1 VPVKKRTIAPTGT
14 ISKLAGVTESIQAP
28 FALYY
33 IQRIRYSSIDPDQ
46 ARKIQDFEMRGFN
59 CIPDPRV
66 PNTVVVEIPTINSLV
81 EEIANAG
88 WDTSILEDASM
99 VSINDQLGVQD
110 LYQTYWADNAV
121 SYTVNFDPDLYN
133 YDAIGDALYR
143 RIGALK
149 GSTLFPERGFELPPY
164 ERQGKEK
171 ILALRG
177 SQAVYGDGV
186 DESCATGAC
195 PVR

>member
-1 VPVKKRTIAPTGT
+1 
-14 ISKLAGVTESIQAP
+14 
-28 FALYY
+28 
-33 IQRIRYSSIDPDQ
+33 
-46 ARKIQDFEMRGFN
+46 MRGFN

-99 VSINDQLGVQD
+99 VSIEDQLKVQD
-110 LYQTYWADNAV
+110 MYQTLWSDNAV
-121 SYTVNFDPDLYN
+121 SYTVNFDPAV
-133 YDAIGDALYR
+133 YDTSAISDALYA
-143 RIGALK
+143 RIGSLK